1 MLMIRDVI
9 ADCPPLLPLD
19 FEQPVL
25 TRYPLQADGS
35 PISERELPGALGKF
49 LQQRR
54 YQDLAALRLAGDAR
68 RQVHVLPEEVIA
80 FFDRLARVQADTHA
94 DGVRAGGR
102 KAGPPRPPPAPEPP
116 APPPAP
122 RRNGGG
128 TLDVAEHD
136 RNGAVGRGVRPQ
148 VRLIDVHRRGY
159 GVDGGPGR

>member
-94 DGVRAGGR
+94 DGVRAGR
-102 KAGPPRPPPAPEPP
+102 SMLRPYGLRRRTNLPARSCW
-116 APPPAP
+116 AC
-122 RRNGGG
+122 RR
-128 TLDVAEHD
+128 
-136 RNGAVGRGVRPQ
+136 
-148 VRLIDVHRRGY
+148 
-159 GVDGGPGR
+159 